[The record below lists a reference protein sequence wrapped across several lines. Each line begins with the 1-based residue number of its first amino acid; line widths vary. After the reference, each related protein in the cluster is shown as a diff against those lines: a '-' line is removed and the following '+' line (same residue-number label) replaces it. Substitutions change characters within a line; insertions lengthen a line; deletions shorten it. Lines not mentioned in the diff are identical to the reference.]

1 MKTVRGV
8 SFKMVRTYHDR
19 NRESGIH
26 FFDFQSSKFETLLV
40 ILNDF
45 YFFTLVLINILR
57 RNKLIWHG
65 SFPDGRRDPSK
76 YCDGWRSSSSS
87 NTGFASDLRY
97 VTVKIAI

>member
-1 MKTVRGV
+1 MI
-8 SFKMVRTYHDR
+8 SIMSHILLLMI
-19 NRESGIH
+19 S
-26 FFDFQSSKFETLLV
+26 ETDKLT
-40 ILNDF
+40 F
-45 YFFTLVLINILR
+45 ILR

-97 VTVKIAI
+97 VTVKIII

>member
-1 MKTVRGV
+1 
-8 SFKMVRTYHDR
+8 MVRKYHDR
-19 NRESGIH
+19 NRESCIH
-26 FFDFQSSKFETLLV
+26 FFDFQPSKFETLLV
-40 ILNDF
+40 IVNDF
-45 YFFTLVLINILR
+45 NFCTDILMNIFR

-97 VTVKIAI
+97 VTVKIITVKIM

>member
-1 MKTVRGV
+1 MCYT
-8 SFKMVRTYHDR
+8 
-19 NRESGIH
+19 
-26 FFDFQSSKFETLLV
+26 FFDFQPSKFKTL

-45 YFFTLVLINILR
+45 NFCTDILMNIFR

-97 VTVKIAI
+97 VTVKITI